1 MSETGPAR
9 PEPGPLDRLIGAAL
23 CDTALLPVLISCA
36 LVAGTLLACALLIA
50 IRSGHPAALAGL
62 VVLGM
67 VSLFAVEGDLRSR
80 RLGGGGRA
88 LGTLWLLAALIALGF
103 DRTGLF

>member
-1 MSETGPAR
+1 MSEAGPPR
-9 PEPGPLDRLIGAAL
+9 SEPGPLDRLVAAAL
-23 CDTALLPVLISCA
+23 GDAGLLPVLISCA

-67 VSLFAVEGDLRSR
+67 ASLFAVEGDLRSR
-80 RLGGGGRA
+80 RLGPGARA
-88 LGTLWLLAALIALGF
+88 LGILWVLAGLIALGF
-103 DRTGLF
+103 HRTGLF